1 MTLGAADMLATNLCK
16 QKRAAVGLCA
26 NEDSAVHPFSGSW
39 RATRAGGAQ
48 TSSDGVRE
56 GRQQRETA
64 HRQLCDSFPTA
75 TLPRRQRHLSR
86 QRTP

>member
-26 NEDSAVHPFSGSW
+26 NEASAVQPFSGSW
-39 RATRAGGAQ
+39 RAARAGGAH

-56 GRQQRETA
+56 G
-64 HRQLCDSFPTA
+64 
-75 TLPRRQRHLSR
+75 
-86 QRTP
+86 